1 MNNYLLV
8 LVGKHKGMK
17 IKLPPTQFLI
27 GRDPRCHLR
36 PASTDVSRHHCAIAC
51 RGPVVQLCDLKSENG
66 TFLNEKP
73 ISGTVR
79 VQDGDVL
86 KVGSLVFKFGIDTS
100 EEEMQAGASNSSGG
114 APSEQEVS
122 WLVRDPSEDENKALD
137 PALDTSI
144 LPSVVEGGVTAS
156 KDGEEAENISAVA
169 GEFFREYMK
178 KGNKRRRRREPGA

>member
-51 RGPVVQLCDLKSENG
+51 RGSIVQLCDLKSENG
-66 TFLNEKP
+66 TYLNEKP

-86 KVGSLVFKFGIDTS
+86 KVGSLSFEFRIGQDVPGLTPED
-100 EEEMQAGASNSSGG
+100 QAPRGG
-114 APSEQEVS
+114 EPEGS

-144 LPSVVEGGVTAS
+144 LPSVVEGGVTGAQ
-156 KDGEEAENISAVA
+156 KTEAENISAVA
-169 GEFFREYMK
+169 GEFFREYMS
-178 KGNKRRRRREPGA
+178 KGNNRRRRRRDPSS